1 MGNTCKAAPV
11 ERETQ
16 LPSGAPAG
24 GGEELAEMLQAKENQ
39 WRELE
44 RGYKQQMRQ
53 LEEQNR
59 GFQDDIRNLQTLTE
73 ELLASKEGG
82 GPDGEHGEFRGGPH
96 DEGALAETM
105 EEVERLREL
114 VAEFERG
121 SAEVVGFREKVEAL
135 ERRNAELEERA
146 SSQQKAVPSSREL
159 VALQAERRALAEEKI
174 GLESTL
180 EETRMQLTKAEEEL
194 SKQSPDDHAQ
204 AELSDLRAENMGL
217 AQRCKALT
225 ELAEQACARAEDVAQ
240 KFEQAAALHG
250 NGGNSDDGHP
260 SAEDVLSKTNLVVPA
275 YLRVEGRPVTPAPL
289 GGSYTAAAPAAVGA
303 FGLSVSVG
311 GLSTMSTSGG
321 RLLPASRIL
330 QGSPA
335 THHSVSPGSVV
346 SMPREPFSSAL
357 APREP
362 ISAAMS
368 PGAGLIGTYPA
379 VTVAQPAS
387 PASMLPST
395 PPAPRPVRGTGLDL
409 LSSSGGSYSHH
420 SAVNSG
426 GRTR

>member
-59 GFQDDIRNLQTLTE
+59 GFQDDIHNLQTLTE

-105 EEVERLREL
+105 EEVERLRDL

-135 ERRNAELEERA
+135 ESRNAELEERA
-146 SSQQKAVPSSREL
+146 SSQQKAAPSSREL
-159 VALQAERRALAEEKI
+159 VALQAERRALVEEKV

-289 GGSYTAAAPAAVGA
+289 GGSYTAAAPAAVGT

-311 GLSTMSTSGG
+311 GLSTTSTSGFVSDAPQRVSWIG
-321 RLLPASRIL
+321 R
-330 QGSPA
+330 
-335 THHSVSPGSVV
+335 
-346 SMPREPFSSAL
+346 FD
-357 APREP
+357 
-362 ISAAMS
+362 AAGAVLFCSGS
-368 PGAGLIGTYPA
+368 PGADLCGNL
-379 VTVAQPAS
+379 S
-387 PASMLPST
+387 WRW
-395 PPAPRPVRGTGLDL
+395 APRHLPGGDCGSTCLAGIHVTINAACSTTSTWHRVGPLIIERRVVFVP
-409 LSSSGGSYSHH
+409 LSCEQWGSDQIA
-420 SAVNSG
+420 SA
-426 GRTR
+426 

>member
-59 GFQDDIRNLQTLTE
+59 GFQDDIHNLQTLTE

-105 EEVERLREL
+105 EEVERLRDL

-135 ERRNAELEERA
+135 ESRNAELEERA
-146 SSQQKAVPSSREL
+146 SSQQKAAPSSREL
-159 VALQAERRALAEEKI
+159 VALQAERRALVEEKV

-260 SAEDVLSKTNLVVPA
+260 SAEDVLSKTNL
-275 YLRVEGRPVTPAPL
+275 
-289 GGSYTAAAPAAVGA
+289 
-303 FGLSVSVG
+303 
-311 GLSTMSTSGG
+311 
-321 RLLPASRIL
+321 
-330 QGSPA
+330 GSPA

-362 ISAAMS
+362 ISAAIS
-368 PGAGLIGTYPA
+368 PGAGLLGTYPA

-387 PASMLPST
+387 PASTLPST

-409 LSSSGGSYSHH
+409 LSSSGVSYSYH
-420 SAVNSG
+420 SAANSG